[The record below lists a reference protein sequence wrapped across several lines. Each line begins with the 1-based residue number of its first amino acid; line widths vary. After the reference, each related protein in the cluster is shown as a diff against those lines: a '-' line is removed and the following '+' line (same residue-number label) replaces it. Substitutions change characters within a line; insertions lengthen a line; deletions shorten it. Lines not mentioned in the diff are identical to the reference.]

1 VAELTEVVR
10 ALHEVLLAED
20 GLVDIDDE
28 ASGERIAEVLREV
41 AEPDFE
47 CVMVA
52 SGGGAGLRAE
62 RRGVGGFLDSWR
74 DWAGAFDRMRIEPE
88 RLIETGDRVVEL
100 DRMSGTPRG
109 TSAEV
114 VNRVGAVWTF
124 SDGRLSRVEFHLDR
138 AEALRAAGLDPQS
151 SQE

>member
-1 VAELTEVVR
+1 VADGTEVVR
-10 ALHEVLLAED
+10 ALHEVLLAEG

-28 ASGERIAEVLREV
+28 SSGERIAEVLREV

-47 CVMVA
+47 CAMVA

-62 RRGVGGFLDSWR
+62 HRGVEGFLDAWR

-88 RLIETGDRVVEL
+88 RLIEAGDCVVEL

-114 VNRVGAVWTF
+114 INRVGAVWTF
-124 SDGRLSRVEFHLDR
+124 SDGRLARVEFHLDR
-138 AEALRAAGLDPQS
+138 TEALRAAGLDPQS
-151 SQE
+151 GQE